1 MTIDIYDEKPQVL
14 KKKLAQFYN
23 VKIKK
28 DQRLMIPGRDD
39 VIFVNVYYERD
50 KHASLIRI
58 LNDIARYYWSDR
70 IKFKY
75 EGLSEELIADRWKA
89 LSKARQKV
97 KMICETKS

>member
-58 LNDIARYYWSDR
+58 LNDIARYYWKDR

-89 LSKARQKV
+89 LSKARQKAR
-97 KMICETKS
+97 EHEH